1 MQASVRRLLVVAI
14 GATLGLML
22 FAGASTAM
30 AAYEKEKPRT
40 TTPVQVWN
48 PKYSLVQFARKNPTE
63 GGPVEMPHP
72 LPVEPETFSAN
83 PNMGGPSVSTPDG
96 KPGAT
101 SLPGAIPTGRGAGA
115 ILDAA
120 TRAEHS
126 IQQVIRKLR

>member
-1 MQASVRRLLVVAI
+1 MQASVRRFLVVAA
-14 GATLGLML
+14 GATLALML
-22 FAGASTAM
+22 FAGASA
-30 AAYEKEKPRT
+30 ALAYETEKPRT

-48 PKYSLVQFARKNPTE
+48 PKYSVVEFARKNPTE

-72 LPVEPETFSAN
+72 LPVEPEGFSAN

-96 KPGAT
+96 KPGAS
-101 SLPGAIPTGRGAGA
+101 SLPGALPTGRGAGA